1 MPYLILFLKG
11 FIIGIGKIIPGVSGS
26 VLAVSMGVYE
36 KSLDYLANFR
46 KKFKE
51 SICFL
56 MPLGLGII
64 MAILLFSKII
74 LFFLN
79 SYPMPTLCLFFGL
92 LIGTIPSV
100 IKKIKFKYQDY
111 LVIILIIS
119 VFLLL
124 TSSISLPTFEINSNL
139 SYLWIIMLG
148 MIDALSMII
157 PGLSGTAIYLM
168 LGSYSFI
175 LNLFSNPIENILAS
189 SCFIIGFILAFLLLA
204 KLLNYLFKKANHLTW
219 LVIISFILY
228 SLIMFLME
236 IPFTFNLANILLA
249 IFFILL
255 GFILVLMTPLE

>member
-79 SYPMPTLCLFFGL
+79 NYPMPTLCLFFGL
-92 LIGTIPSV
+92 LLGTIPSV

-119 VFLLL
+119 IFLLL
-124 TSSISLPTFEINSNL
+124 TSSISLPTFKINSNL
-139 SYLWIIMLG
+139 SYLWIILLG

-175 LNLFSNPIENILAS
+175 LNLFSNPLENILGS
-189 SCFIIGFILAFLLLA
+189 FCFIIGFILAFLLLA
-204 KLLNYLFKKANHLTW
+204 KLLNYLFKKVNHLTW

-228 SLIMFLME
+228 SLIMFLIE
-236 IPFTFNLANILLA
+236 IPFTFNFTNILLA

-255 GFILVLMTPLE
+255 GLILVLMTPLE

>member
-1 MPYLILFLKG
+1 MPYLILFFKG

-46 KKFKE
+46 KKIKE

-111 LVIILIIS
+111 LVIILI
-119 VFLLL
+119 LL
-124 TSSISLPTFEINSNL
+124 TIIMVYTSYKISLKI
-139 SYLWIIMLG
+139 
-148 MIDALSMII
+148 
-157 PGLSGTAIYLM
+157 
-168 LGSYSFI
+168 
-175 LNLFSNPIENILAS
+175 FS
-189 SCFIIGFILAFLLLA
+189 
-204 KLLNYLFKKANHLTW
+204 KKE
-219 LVIISFILY
+219 F
-228 SLIMFLME
+228 
-236 IPFTFNLANILLA
+236 
-249 IFFILL
+249 
-255 GFILVLMTPLE
+255 

>member
-11 FIIGIGKIIPGVSGS
+11 FIIGLGKIIPGVSGS

-51 SICFL
+51 SISFL

-64 MAILLFSKII
+64 VAILLFSKVI
-74 LFFLN
+74 LFFLDK
-79 SYPMPTLCLFFGL
+79 YPMSTLCLFFGL
-92 LIGTIPSV
+92 LIGTMPSV
-100 IKKIKFKYQDY
+100 MKKIKFKYQDY
-111 LVIILIIS
+111 LIIILIIS
-119 VFLLL
+119 LFLLL
-124 TSSISLPTFEINSNL
+124 TSSISLPIFTISSNL
-139 SYLWIIMLG
+139 SYIWIIMLG

-175 LNLFSNPIENILAS
+175 LNLFSNPFENILAS
-189 SCFIIGFILAFLLLA
+189 FCFIIGFVLTFLLLA
-204 KLLNYLFKKANHLTW
+204 KLLNYLFKKSNHLTW

-228 SLIMFLME
+228 SLIMFLIK
-236 IPFTFNLANILLA
+236 IPFTFSFSNFLEAF
-249 IFFILL
+249 FFILL
-255 GFILVLMTPLE
+255 GFIVVLMTPLE

>member
-92 LIGTIPSV
+92 LIGTIPNLYHKV
-100 IKKIKFKYQDY
+100 RFDFKDY
-111 LVIILIIS
+111 IIILII
-119 VFLLL
+119 
-124 TSSISLPTFEINSNL
+124 N
-139 SYLWIIMLG
+139 
-148 MIDALSMII
+148 
-157 PGLSGTAIYLM
+157 
-168 LGSYSFI
+168 
-175 LNLFSNPIENILAS
+175 
-189 SCFIIGFILAFLLLA
+189 
-204 KLLNYLFKKANHLTW
+204 
-219 LVIISFILY
+219 
-228 SLIMFLME
+228 
-236 IPFTFNLANILLA
+236 
-249 IFFILL
+249 
-255 GFILVLMTPLE
+255 